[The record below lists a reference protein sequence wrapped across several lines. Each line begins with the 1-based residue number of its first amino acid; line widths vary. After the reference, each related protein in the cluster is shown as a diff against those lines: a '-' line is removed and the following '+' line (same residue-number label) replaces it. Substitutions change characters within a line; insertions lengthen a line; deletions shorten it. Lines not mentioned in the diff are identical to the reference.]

1 MSQASRLTWVTR
13 LMALWSLI
21 VFPTWLVLPFVVAR
35 TAAWTAAWV
44 YFVAMGVALLA
55 HRAFV
60 ARRNPEL
67 LRRRQRLG
75 ADTKRW
81 DIVWNFLFWPLMATT
96 ALVAGFDVRSGRA
109 PMPAWLWAVGL
120 ALLAAGIGLSA
131 WAMSVNPHFEGT
143 VRIQKDLGH
152 RVIDAG
158 PYRVIRHPGY
168 AGLALWALASPFLL
182 RSSSA
187 LVPASAVIA
196 WLLLRTA
203 LEDAT
208 LRRELPGYI
217 EYAARVRFR
226 FAPGIW

>member
-1 MSQASRLTWVTR
+1 MSQASRLTRVTR
-13 LMALWSLI
+13 LMTLWSLI

-35 TAAWTAAWV
+35 TAAWTSAWV
-44 YFVAMGVALLA
+44 YFGAMGVALLA

-67 LRRRQRLG
+67 LRRRQRVG
-75 ADTKRW
+75 ADTKPW
-81 DIVWNFLFWPLMATT
+81 DIIWNFLFWPLMATT
-96 ALVAGFDVRSGRA
+96 ALVAGFDVRSGRD
-109 PMPAWLWAVGL
+109 PMPAWVWLVGVV
-120 ALLAAGIGLSA
+120 LLAAGIGLSA

-168 AGLALWALASPFLL
+168 VGLALWALAGPFLL

-187 LVPASAVIA
+187 FVPASAVIV

-217 EYAARVRFR
+217 EYAERVRFR